1 MGSLV
6 SSRLALPC
14 HCPAG
19 FPPHTPQNGAG
30 VVSSLGSLKHQETFG
45 HITLRTGLI
54 SAYRAQFK
62 DFRGFL
68 DGSVEKNLP
77 VSQEPQATWI
87 QSLG

>member
-1 MGSLV
+1 MDPSNIRKHLVTSPSAQGS
-6 SSRLALPC
+6 
-14 HCPAG
+14 
-19 FPPHTPQNGAG
+19 FQ
-30 VVSSLGSLKHQETFG
+30 
-45 HITLRTGLI
+45 HIG
-54 SAYRAQFK
+54 AQFK